1 MGWPP
6 EDPDQWAVE
15 ARFRGQ
21 TVKKEDHEYIARLVD
36 DSTVALPKLPTK
48 PEIVDAQID
57 RLLKQITAERA
68 YANALETNAKLT
80 ADAIKS
86 AHRKIRQ
93 AKRDLLRLGWKG
105 TSC

>member
-6 EDPDQWAVE
+6 EDPDQCAVE

-36 DSTVALPKLPTK
+36 DNTVAPPTE

-57 RLLKQITAERA
+57 RLLRQITAERA

-86 AHRKIRQ
+86 AHRKITM

-105 TSC
+105 KSC